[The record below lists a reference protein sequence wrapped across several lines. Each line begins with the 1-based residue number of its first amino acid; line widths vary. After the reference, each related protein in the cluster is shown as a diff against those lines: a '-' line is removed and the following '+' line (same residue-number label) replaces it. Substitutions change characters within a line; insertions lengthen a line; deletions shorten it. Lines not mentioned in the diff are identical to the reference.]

1 MENTK
6 TASQLYYELSLKE
19 KQSKNY
25 LLRLKNSVFTQESMH
40 IQFYLRENILV
51 NLKKDKELLI
61 SLIECQKKKLYY
73 SYERVCKKGLSHWL
87 ICKLNTDVVSLIHSY
102 YSPTWKDVDDVI
114 ITKNKHMIEPFKEI
128 LQNCDA
134 LLHDII

>member
-1 MENTK
+1 MDSATH
-6 TASQLYYELSLKE
+6 LYYKLSLKE

-73 SYERVCKKGLSHWL
+73 SYEHVCKKGLSHWL

-114 ITKNKHMIEPFKEI
+114 IANNKHIIEPFNEI
-128 LQNCDA
+128 LHKCDTV
-134 LLHDII
+134 LYKL

>member
-1 MENTK
+1 MDNATR
-6 TASQLYYELSLKE
+6 LYYELSLKE
-19 KQSKNY
+19 KQSKKY

-51 NLKKDKELLI
+51 NLKKEKELLI
-61 SLIECQKKKLYY
+61 SLIECQKKKLYS
-73 SYERVCKKGLSHWL
+73 SYERVCKKGLSYWL

>member
-1 MENTK
+1 MNNATR
-6 TASQLYYELSLKE
+6 LYYELSLKE
-19 KQSKNY
+19 KQSKKY
-25 LLRLKNSVFTQESMH
+25 LLRLKNNVFTQESMH

-51 NLKKDKELLI
+51 NLKKEKELLI
-61 SLIECQKKKLYY
+61 SLIECQKKKLYS

-128 LQNCDA
+128 LHKCDA
-134 LLHDII
+134 VLHDII

>member
-1 MENTK
+1 MDNATR
-6 TASQLYYELSLKE
+6 LYYKLCLKE

-25 LLRLKNSVFTQESMH
+25 LLRLKNSVFTRESMH

-51 NLKKDKELLI
+51 NLKKEKELLI

-87 ICKLNTDVVSLIHSY
+87 ICKLNTDVLSLIHSY

-114 ITKNKHMIEPFKEI
+114 IAKNNHMIEPFKGI
-128 LQNCDA
+128 LQKCDA

>member
-1 MENTK
+1 MDNATR
-6 TASQLYYELSLKE
+6 LYYELSLKE
-19 KQSKNY
+19 KQSKKY
-25 LLRLKNSVFTQESMH
+25 LLRLKNSVFTQESMY

-51 NLKKDKELLI
+51 NLKKEKELLI
-61 SLIECQKKKLYY
+61 SLIECQKKKLYS

>member
-1 MENTK
+1 MNNATR
-6 TASQLYYELSLKE
+6 LYYELSLKE
-19 KQSKNY
+19 KQSKKY
-25 LLRLKNSVFTQESMH
+25 LLRLKNSVFTQESMY

-51 NLKKDKELLI
+51 NLKKEKELLI
-61 SLIECQKKKLYY
+61 SLIECQKKKLYS

>member
-1 MENTK
+1 MDNATR
-6 TASQLYYELSLKE
+6 LYYELSLKE
-19 KQSKNY
+19 KQSKKY

-40 IQFYLRENILV
+40 IQFYLRDRIIV
-51 NLKKDKELLI
+51 NLKKEKDLLI

-128 LQNCDA
+128 LQNSDA